1 MYGLFWSMSSFVSSI
16 EKKVLQLY
24 FSPKMSL
31 SLNILIYS
39 LEYGKGLGLEVG
51 REAAKYAFMPALYI
65 ALACNFTE
73 GRRNGT

>member
-1 MYGLFWSMSSFVSSI
+1 
-16 EKKVLQLY
+16 
-24 FSPKMSL
+24 MSL